1 MITHNRYLLNHCF
14 NKILHLE
21 NAEIQE
27 FDGTYAD
34 YNLALL
40 QMKIEQQE
48 LAASDMEEI
57 ERNRK
62 VVERLR
68 NEATKFV
75 NASRGRTLK
84 ARVSLLERLE
94 ARKTRPRLWRSNS
107 RIFTCQKETLWKK
120 RKKIC

>member
-1 MITHNRYLLNHCF
+1 
-14 NKILHLE
+14 
-21 NAEIQE
+21 
-27 FDGTYAD
+27 
-34 YNLALL
+34 
-40 QMKIEQQE
+40 
-48 LAASDMEEI
+48 MEEI

-94 ARKTRPRLWRSNS
+94 ARKTRYPVCGDQTAGYSPVRRK
-107 RIFTCQKETLWKK
+107 ILWKK
-120 RKKIC
+120 MEKIC